1 MTYCKVCNSNANAI
15 IKSKNTRIYSRCI
28 KCGYISL
35 DESFYLDAQDEK
47 KHYDNHHNTME
58 SIGYVEMFKKL
69 ISEFIAPLKGVK
81 NALDFGCGEG
91 GVLATL
97 LQNDGIKCDKYDLFY
112 FNDKSYKT
120 KKYDLILST
129 EVFEHLSNPIDVLK
143 ELLGCLNDGGYLLLM
158 SSFHP
163 NDDEK
168 FLKWYYIQDI
178 THIGFFSMKTFEYIA
193 KEFGLKVVRD
203 NHKNIVLFQKLE
215 S

>member
-1 MTYCKVCNSNANAI
+1 
-15 IKSKNTRIYSRCI
+15 
-28 KCGYISL
+28 
-35 DESFYLDAQDEK
+35 
-47 KHYDNHHNTME
+47 
-58 SIGYVEMFKKL
+58 MFKKL

-112 FNDKSYKT
+112 FYDKSYKT